1 MTNHAQTARRA
12 NAQIRRLRAA
22 LEQARGIM
30 ATHFGEEDAAV
41 RACDRAL
48 NPPQTLAIDSATWSK
63 FAHAVTGRPLLP
75 WQVDIVER
83 LGK

>member
-1 MTNHAQTARRA
+1 MTTPTPTTARRA

-22 LEQARGIM
+22 LEQARGVM
-30 ATHFGEEDAAV
+30 ATHFGEDDAAV

-48 NPPQTLAIDSATWSK
+48 RPAARLELDK
-63 FAHAVTGRPLLP
+63 FGAFYGALTGKTLLP